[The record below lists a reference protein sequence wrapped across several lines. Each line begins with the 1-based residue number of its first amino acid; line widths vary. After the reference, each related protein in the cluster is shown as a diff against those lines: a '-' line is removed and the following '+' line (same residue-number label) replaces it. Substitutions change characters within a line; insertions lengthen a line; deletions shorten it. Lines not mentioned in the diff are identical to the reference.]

1 MKVTQKTSGWKSR
14 SPLLLSVYL
23 LLLITLA
30 VPAHAVA
37 RCFGVPEAE
46 EAGAQASW
54 SMAMEVTSSNGFVDS
69 ATLGVDPDATDGYDY
84 QFDVVEPLFRFTPL
98 AAVELTLYAYFY
110 YPDNPQTAEGSV
122 ADPESTVGL
131 TTSVI
136 ASEDNLTW
144 PLQVSYHF
152 NEDIFIKMSWDPDD
166 TRQLEGYA
174 VDLFTPFGEV
184 LSMGEVSN
192 YSFSAS
198 PDLYDF
204 TIRALAQSEVSS
216 SEQLLIVAAV
226 SGYAVAVSLL
236 LLLRRV
242 KKGRR

>member
-1 MKVTQKTSGWKSR
+1 MKVPQKTSSWKSR
-14 SPLLLSVYL
+14 SPLLLAVYL
-23 LLLITLA
+23 LLLITIA

-46 EAGAQASW
+46 EAGEEASW
-54 SMAMEVTSSNGFVDS
+54 SMAIEVTSSNGFVDS
-69 ATLGVDPDATDGYDY
+69 ATLGADPGATDGYDY
-84 QFDVVEPLFRFTPL
+84 QFDVVEPLFQFTPL

-110 YPDNPQTAEGSV
+110 YPNNPQTAEGSV

-136 ASEDNLTW
+136 ASKDNLTW

-152 NEDIFIKMSWDPDD
+152 DEDILIRMSWDPND
-166 TRQLEGYA
+166 TRQLEGHT

-192 YSFSAS
+192 YSFSAG
-198 PDLYDF
+198 PGLYDF
-204 TIRALAQSEVSS
+204 TIRALAQSELFS

-226 SGYAVAVSLL
+226 SGYVVAISLL
-236 LLLRRV
+236 LLLRRAR
-242 KKGRR
+242 KGRS